1 MLLHSLCAWPCV
13 EADVLTGS
21 CVFRLGKAV
30 LWGLVFGDMGNEEPA
45 FEICHLYFALN
56 NLGHFFSTIIISLF
70 LGCLNTSISRI

>member
-1 MLLHSLCAWPCV
+1 M
-13 EADVLTGS
+13 EADVLRGS

-30 LWGLVFGDMGNEEPA
+30 LLGLVFGDMGNEEPA

-56 NLGHFFSTIIISLF
+56 LGHFFSTIIILLF